1 MGASTATPS
10 STLGAGIGAAAA
22 PAAAFGWA
30 RGLSV
35 QPAAAAAIDMIAIID
50 FRIAL
55 LPPLL
60 RLNEPSILSRG
71 RLIASDLRP
80 FGAFREQ
87 GLVE

>member
-1 MGASTATPS
+1 
-10 STLGAGIGAAAA
+10 
-22 PAAAFGWA
+22 
-30 RGLSV
+30 
-35 QPAAAAAIDMIAIID
+35 MIAIID
-50 FRIAL
+50 SRIAL

-71 RLIASDLRP
+71 RLIASDWRP

>member
-1 MGASTATPS
+1 
-10 STLGAGIGAAAA
+10 
-22 PAAAFGWA
+22 
-30 RGLSV
+30 
-35 QPAAAAAIDMIAIID
+35 MIAIID
-50 FRIAL
+50 SRIAL